1 MSVFSNLATLITII
15 AGVIFLHESIH
26 YYHVVGAM
34 IILVGV
40 IGTNYFGSNRSK
52 HISKTIADPLMIK
65 GSKVNE

>member
-15 AGVIFLHESIH
+15 AGVIFLHETIH

-40 IGTNYFGSNRSK
+40 IGTNYFGGNRSK
-52 HISKTIADPLMIK
+52 YISKTIAEPLMK
-65 GSKVNE
+65 REVK

>member
-15 AGVIFLHESIH
+15 AGVIFLHESIY

-40 IGTNYFGSNRSK
+40 IGTNYLGSNRSK
-52 HISKTIADPLMIK
+52 HINKTIADPLMKK